1 MTKATLTD
9 LLMYEAGEASS
20 QAEIK
25 ELKAKLAHA
34 ERVISDHHEVVY
46 LISILAKIRDASGVG
61 MKPMLCDLPEA
72 IADAIQKAREEGNG

>member
-20 QAEIK
+20 QAEIR
-25 ELKAKLAHA
+25 ELKVKLARA
-34 ERVISDHHEVVY
+34 ELAISNHYEVDY
-46 LISILAKIRDASGVG
+46 LILILAKIREAAGVG
-61 MKPMLCDLPEA
+61 MEPMLSELPEA